1 MSQCHYRRLE
11 PSKFRGLVTAKVS
24 AGRASQ
30 TPSVSSNSW
39 IPSPRSLR
47 LSQTRKGAW
56 THEEDAA
63 MFKGVDDY
71 GLDFARI
78 KEENKAVLESRKP
91 KAMEQRYRRIKKQK
105 YKELK
110 KKEVR
115 SFVRFLA
122 PRIVI
127 LNSSSS
133 FFSCKL

>member
-1 MSQCHYRRLE
+1 
-11 PSKFRGLVTAKVS
+11 
-24 AGRASQ
+24 
-30 TPSVSSNSW
+30 
-39 IPSPRSLR
+39 
-47 LSQTRKGAW
+47 
-56 THEEDAA
+56 

-78 KEENKAVLESRKP
+78 KEENKAVLEIRKP

-115 SFVRFLA
+115 SFVQFLA

-127 LNSSSS
+127 LTSSSS